1 MSSDAENPDDS
12 DVISA
17 EIVEDWV
24 EANNRRTAIEFLR
37 STTVMASILT
47 VLFLSSTIL
56 YFMLDDEPVDYGAS
70 MVFDQERTRSYA
82 EELVSMGHPDWQG
95 RMSGS
100 AEEQATAE
108 YIADLFEELG
118 YQSTLHTYEVP
129 MHSINSEPSLRVCDP
144 GTVGGFGVVPC
155 SPADVGQDI
164 TTFNHRSD
172 YVIQGFSGESAIMF
186 GQDIDVV
193 HLGNGSDSALWASAA
208 GKIGYVEGG
217 GSKTGNTFIMTS
229 AIEHELSAVIRV
241 NKDYNCG
248 KIEGNDCV
256 PIFKGTNYDAISEAN
271 GGGAPSQLAF
281 IAMSK
286 DAGEIL
292 ESVVINGSGRIE
304 MIIDV
309 TNDQELTIRVPCGTY
324 YGITDEL
331 LIAGGHHD
339 TVYHGQGAVDD
350 TSGTASVLELATM
363 FSEYI
368 AKNGQP
374 ERTIR
379 FCTWGGEEEGLW
391 GSSAYVEDMNQELA
405 ENLRLYV
412 NLDMNHVDIDKSRG
426 DSVTL
431 FTNHPVDYEHIK
443 SLSSE
448 YLEDNPDM
456 AEKYTINLG
465 LYDGEQGSDNG
476 MPCNSDHCPFV
487 YDLDDGNTIG
497 RAAVCYG
504 SGSWEYH
511 TYLDDMS
518 RFNEESLGISV
529 TIYGNYIKYLA
540 WNSEA

>member
-56 YFMLDDEPVDYGAS
+56 YFMLDEEQVDYGSS
-70 MVFDQERTRSYA
+70 MTFDQDRTRSYA
-82 EELVSMGHPDWQG
+82 QDLVNLGHPDWFG

-108 YIADLFEELG
+108 YIANLFEELG

-129 MHSINSEPSLRVCDP
+129 MHSINSEPSLRVCAP
-144 GTVGGFGVVPC
+144 GTVGSFGAAPC
-155 SPADVGQDI
+155 SPADIGQDI
-164 TTFNHRSD
+164 TTFNHRMD
-172 YVIQGFSGESAIMF
+172 YVIQGFSGESSIMF
-186 GQDIDVV
+186 GQDIEVV
-193 HLGNGSDSALWASAA
+193 HLGNGSDDALWASAA

-229 AIEHELSAVIRV
+229 AIENDLTAVIRV

-248 KIEGNDCV
+248 MIEGNDCV
-256 PIFKGTNYDAISEAN
+256 PIFKGTNYDAIAAAN

-324 YGITDEL
+324 YGATDEL
-331 LIAGGHHD
+331 VIVGGHRD
-339 TVYHGQGAVDD
+339 TVYHAQGAVDD
-350 TSGTASVLELATM
+350 SSGTASVLEMATM

-368 AKNGQP
+368 TENGQP

-391 GSSAYVEDMNQELA
+391 GSTAYVAEMNQELA
-405 ENLRLYV
+405 ENLRLYI
-412 NLDMNHVDIDKSRG
+412 NLDMNHVDIDPARG
-426 DSVTL
+426 NSVTL

-443 SLSSE
+443 SLSEE

-465 LYDGEQGSDNG
+465 LYDGEKGESNG

-487 YDLDDGNTIG
+487 YDLDGGNTIG

-511 TYLDDMS
+511 TYLDEMD
-518 RFNEESLGISV
+518 RFNEESLGISI
-529 TIYGNYIKYLA
+529 TIYSNYMKYLA

>member
-1 MSSDAENPDDS
+1 MSSDAENTDDS

-24 EANNRRTAIEFLR
+24 EANNRRTAVEFLR

-56 YFMLDDEPVDYGAS
+56 YFMLDEEQVDYGSS
-70 MVFDQERTRSYA
+70 MTFDQDRTRSYA
-82 EELVSMGHPDWQG
+82 QDLVNLGHPEWFG

-129 MHSINSEPSLRVCDP
+129 MHSINSEPSLRVCAP
-144 GTVGGFGVVPC
+144 GTVGGIGVAPC
-155 SPADVGQDI
+155 SPADIGQQI
-164 TTFNHRSD
+164 TTFNHRMD
-172 YVIQGFSGESAIMF
+172 YVIQGFSGESSIMF
-186 GQDIDVV
+186 GQDIEVV
-193 HLGNGSDSALWASAA
+193 HLGNGSDDALWATAA

-229 AIEHELSAVIRV
+229 AIENDLTAVIRV

-248 KIEGNDCV
+248 MIEGNDCV
-256 PIFKGTNYDAISEAN
+256 PIFKGTNYDAIAAAN

-324 YGITDEL
+324 YGATDEL
-331 LIAGGHHD
+331 VIAGGHHD
-339 TVYHGQGAVDD
+339 TVYHAQGAVDD
-350 TSGTASVLELATM
+350 SSGTASVLEMATM

-368 AKNGQP
+368 AENGQP

-391 GSSAYVEDMNQELA
+391 GSTAYVAEMNQELA
-405 ENLRLYV
+405 ENLRLYI
-412 NLDMNHVDIDKSRG
+412 NLDMNHVDIDPVRG
-426 DSVTL
+426 NSVTL

-443 SLSSE
+443 SLSEE
-448 YLEDNPDM
+448 YLQDNPDM
-456 AEKYTINLG
+456 DEKYTINLG
-465 LYDGEQGSDNG
+465 LYDGEKGASDG

-487 YDLDDGNTIG
+487 YDLDGGNTIG

-511 TYLDDMS
+511 TYLDEMD
-518 RFNEESLGISV
+518 RFNEESLGISI
-529 TIYGNYIKYLA
+529 TIYSNYIKYLA

>member
-56 YFMLDDEPVDYGAS
+56 YFMLDEEQVDYGSS
-70 MVFDQERTRSYA
+70 MTFDQDRTRSYA
-82 EELVSMGHPDWQG
+82 QDLVNLGHPDWFG

-108 YIADLFEELG
+108 YIANLFEELG

-129 MHSINSEPSLRVCDP
+129 MHSINSEPSLRVCAP
-144 GTVGGFGVVPC
+144 GTVGSFGAAPC
-155 SPADVGQDI
+155 SPADIGQDI
-164 TTFNHRSD
+164 TTFNHRMD
-172 YVIQGFSGESAIMF
+172 YVIQGFSGESSIMF
-186 GQDIDVV
+186 GQDIEVV
-193 HLGNGSDSALWASAA
+193 LLGNGSDDALWASAA

-229 AIEHELSAVIRV
+229 AIENDLTAVIRV

-248 KIEGNDCV
+248 MIEGNDCV
-256 PIFKGTNYDAISEAN
+256 PIFKGTNYDAIAAAN

-324 YGITDEL
+324 YGATDEL
-331 LIAGGHHD
+331 VIAGGHHD
-339 TVYHGQGAVDD
+339 TVYHAQGAVDD
-350 TSGTASVLELATM
+350 SSGTASVLEMATM

-368 AKNGQP
+368 TENGQP

-391 GSSAYVEDMNQELA
+391 GSTAYVAEMNQELA
-405 ENLRLYV
+405 ENLRLYI
-412 NLDMNHVDIDKSRG
+412 NLDMNHVDIDPARG
-426 DSVTL
+426 NSVTL

-443 SLSSE
+443 SLSEE

-465 LYDGEQGSDNG
+465 LYDGEKGESNG

-487 YDLDDGNTIG
+487 YDLDGGNTIG

-511 TYLDDMS
+511 TYLDEMD
-518 RFNEESLGISV
+518 RFNEESLGISI
-529 TIYGNYIKYLA
+529 TIYSNYMKYLA

>member
-1 MSSDAENPDDS
+1 MSEEE
-12 DVISA
+12 VISA
-17 EIVEDWV
+17 EVVEDWV
-24 EANNRRTAIEFLR
+24 EANNRRTALDFFR
-37 STTVMASILT
+37 SKTVIATTLVIL
-47 VLFLSSTIL
+47 FISSTLI
-56 YFMLDDEPVDYGAS
+56 YFITAEETVDYGSS
-70 MVFDQERTRSYA
+70 MVFDQSRTRGYT
-82 EELVSMGHPDWQG
+82 EDLVSLGHPDWKG

-108 YIADLFEELG
+108 YIANLFEELG

-129 MHSINSEPSLRVCDP
+129 MHSINSEPSLRVCAP
-144 GTVGGFGVVPC
+144 GTVGGIGVAPC
-155 SPADVGQDI
+155 SPADLGQQI
-164 TTFNHRSD
+164 TAFNHRMD
-172 YVIQGFSGESAIMF
+172 YVIQGFSGESSIMF
-186 GQDIDVV
+186 GQDIEVV
-193 HLGNGSDSALWASAA
+193 HLGNGSDDSLWASAA
-208 GKIGYVEGG
+208 GRIGYVEGG
-217 GSKTGNTFIMTS
+217 GSKTGNTFIMTN
-229 AIEHELSAVIRV
+229 AIEYDLEAIIRV

-256 PIFKGTNYDAISEAN
+256 PIFKGTIYDEIAEAN

-292 ESVVINGSGRIE
+292 ESVVINGSGRLE

-324 YGITDEL
+324 YGTTDEL
-331 LIAGGHHD
+331 LITGGHHD
-339 TVYHGQGAVDD
+339 TVYHGPGVVDD
-350 TSGTASVLELATM
+350 SSGTASVLEMATM

-368 AKNGQP
+368 AENGQP

-391 GSSAYVEDMNQELA
+391 GSTAYVEEMNLELA
-405 ENLRLYV
+405 QNLRLYI
-412 NLDMNHVDIDKSRG
+412 NLDMNHVDIDQSRD

-431 FTNHPVDYEHIK
+431 FANHPEDYGHIK
-443 SLSSE
+443 SLAEE
-448 YLEDNPDM
+448 YKKDNPEM
-456 AEKYTINLG
+456 AKKYTINLG
-465 LYDGEQGSDNG
+465 LYDGEKGDPDG

-487 YDLDDGNTIG
+487 YNLDGGDTIG

-511 TYLDDMS
+511 TYLDDFS

-529 TIYGNYIKYLA
+529 TIYSNYIKYLA
-540 WNSEA
+540 WNLDA

>member
-1 MSSDAENPDDS
+1 MSSDAGNPDDS

-56 YFMLDDEPVDYGAS
+56 YFMLDEEPVDYGAS
-70 MVFDQERTRSYA
+70 MVFDQERTRSFA
-82 EELVSMGHPDWQG
+82 EDLVSMGHPEWQG

-108 YIADLFEELG
+108 YIANLFEELG

-129 MHSINSEPSLRVCDP
+129 MHSINSEPSLRVCTP
-144 GTVGGFGVVPC
+144 GTVGSFAPVPC

-172 YVIQGFSGESAIMF
+172 YVIQGFSGESSIMF
-186 GQDIDVV
+186 GDDIEVV
-193 HLGNGSDSALWASAA
+193 HLGDGSDSGLWASAA
-208 GKIGYVEGG
+208 GKVGYVESSGT
-217 GSKTGNTFIMTS
+217 KTGNTFVMTS
-229 AIEHELSAVIRV
+229 AIENDLSAIIRV
-241 NKDYNCG
+241 NKDSNCG
-248 KIEGNDCV
+248 NIEGSDCV
-256 PIFKGTNYDAISEAN
+256 PIFKGTNFEAIAEAN

-309 TNDQELTIRVPCGTY
+309 TNDQELTVRVPCGTY
-324 YGITDEL
+324 YGATEEL
-331 LIAGGHHD
+331 LIVGGHHD
-339 TVYHGQGAVDD
+339 TVYHGQGAVDNGA
-350 TSGTASVLELATM
+350 GTASVLEMASM
-363 FSEYI
+363 FSEHI
-368 AKNGQP
+368 AEHGAP
-374 ERTIR
+374 ELTIK

-391 GSSAYVEDMNQELA
+391 GSRAYVADMNQDLSD
-405 ENLRLYV
+405 NLRLYI
-412 NLDMNHVDIDKSRG
+412 NLDMNHVDKDATRG
-426 DSVTL
+426 NSVTL
-431 FTNHPVDYEHIK
+431 FTNHPTDYSHIK
-443 SLSSE
+443 SLAEE
-448 YLEDNPDM
+448 YRKNYPAM
-456 AEKYTINLG
+456 ADKYTINVG
-465 LYDGEQGSDNG
+465 LYDGELGESNG

-487 YDLDDGNTIG
+487 YELDEKRG

-511 TYLDDMS
+511 TYLDEMD
-518 RFNEESLGISV
+518 RFNEESLGISI
-529 TIYGNYIKYLA
+529 TIYSNYMKFLA
-540 WNSEA
+540 W

>member
-12 DVISA
+12 GVISA
-17 EIVEDWV
+17 EIVDDWV
-24 EANNRRTAIEFLR
+24 EANNRRSAIEFLR

-56 YFMLDDEPVDYGAS
+56 YFMLDEEQVDYGAS
-70 MVFDQERTRSYA
+70 MTFDQDRTRSYA
-82 EELVSMGHPDWQG
+82 QDLVNLGHSEWQG

-129 MHSINSEPSLRVCDP
+129 MHSINSEPSLRVCAP
-144 GTVGGFGVVPC
+144 GTIGGFGAPC
-155 SPADVGQDI
+155 SPADVGQQI
-164 TTFNHRSD
+164 TTFNHRMD
-172 YVIQGFSGESAIMF
+172 YVIQGFSGESSIMF
-186 GQDIDVV
+186 DQDIEVV
-193 HLGNGSDSALWASAA
+193 HLGNGSDDALWATAA

-229 AIEHELSAVIRV
+229 AIENDLTAVIRV

-256 PIFKGTNYDAISEAN
+256 PIFKGTNYDAIAEAN

-292 ESVVINGSGRIE
+292 ESVVINGSGRLE
-304 MIIDV
+304 MRIDV

-324 YGITDEL
+324 YGASDEL
-331 LIAGGHHD
+331 VIAGGHHD
-339 TVYHGQGAVDD
+339 TVYHGAGAVDD
-350 TSGTASVLELATM
+350 SSGTASVLEMATI

-368 AKNGQP
+368 AENGQP
-374 ERTIR
+374 ERSIR

-391 GSSAYVEDMNQELA
+391 GSTAYVQEMNQELA
-405 ENLRLYV
+405 DNLRLYI
-412 NLDMNHVDIDKSRG
+412 NLDMNHVDIDQTRG
-426 DSVTL
+426 NSVTL

-443 SLSSE
+443 SLSDE

-456 AEKYTINLG
+456 AEKYSIILG
-465 LYDGEQGSDNG
+465 LYDGEKGESDG

-487 YDLDDGNTIG
+487 YDLDGGDTIG

-511 TYLDDMS
+511 TYLDDMT

-529 TIYGNYIKYLA
+529 TIYSNYMKFLA

>member
-56 YFMLDDEPVDYGAS
+56 YFMLDEEQVDYGSS
-70 MVFDQERTRSYA
+70 MTFDQDRTRSYA
-82 EELVSMGHPDWQG
+82 QDLVNLGHPDWFG

-108 YIADLFEELG
+108 YIANLFEELG

-129 MHSINSEPSLRVCDP
+129 MHSINSEPSLRVCAP
-144 GTVGGFGVVPC
+144 GTVGSFGAAPC
-155 SPADVGQDI
+155 SPADIGQDI
-164 TTFNHRSD
+164 TTFNHRMD
-172 YVIQGFSGESAIMF
+172 YVIQGFSGESSIMF
-186 GQDIDVV
+186 GQDIEVV
-193 HLGNGSDSALWASAA
+193 HLGNGSDDALWASAA

-229 AIEHELSAVIRV
+229 AIENDLTAVIRV

-248 KIEGNDCV
+248 MIEGNDCV
-256 PIFKGTNYDAISEAN
+256 PIFKGTNYDAIAAAN

-324 YGITDEL
+324 YGATDEL
-331 LIAGGHHD
+331 VIVGGHHD
-339 TVYHGQGAVDD
+339 TVYHAQGAVDD
-350 TSGTASVLELATM
+350 SSGTASVLEMATM

-368 AKNGQP
+368 TENGQP

-391 GSSAYVEDMNQELA
+391 GSTAYVAEMNQELA
-405 ENLRLYV
+405 ENLRLYI
-412 NLDMNHVDIDKSRG
+412 NLDMNHVDIDPARG
-426 DSVTL
+426 NSVTL

-443 SLSSE
+443 SLSEE

-465 LYDGEQGSDNG
+465 LYDGEKGESNG

-487 YDLDDGNTIG
+487 YDLDGGNTIG

-511 TYLDDMS
+511 TYLDEMD
-518 RFNEESLGISV
+518 RFNEESLGISI
-529 TIYGNYIKYLA
+529 TIYSNYMKYLA